1 MEFLLIIVPN
11 SFFQTSNSGHKWSL
25 CRRHGAL
32 NPRLERVLSSF
43 LHIVVQNFRN
53 NDCWPFHFRFSNL
66 VNPAKSSFCAEGME
80 HWILALRGFCPH
92 FFTSLSKIFAII
104 DVDPSNIIIP
114 SFWFRPKVTSVPKA
128 WSTETTLWDGF
139 VSISSHRC
147 PKFSQPLMFTLPTSF
162 FQASNSGHTW
172 FLRRRHRALKPRF
185 EKVLSAF
192 PHIVVQNFGN
202 NKS

>member
-32 NPRLERVLSSF
+32 NLRLERVLSSF

-80 HWILALRGFCPH
+80 HWNHFWPESEARKNEIGRVNIHYCQNLGQRRQEMLTKPSQSVVSVLYGRDGRVMYTILVGRVTWLVFDLTQQ
-92 FFTSLSKIFAII
+92 TSLSSLNE
-104 DVDPSNIIIP
+104 SNE
-114 SFWFRPKVTSVPKA
+114 STYRVFR
-128 WSTETTLWDGF
+128 
-139 VSISSHRC
+139 
-147 PKFSQPLMFTLPTSF
+147 
-162 FQASNSGHTW
+162 
-172 FLRRRHRALKPRF
+172 
-185 EKVLSAF
+185 VLLNR
-192 PHIVVQNFGN
+192 VNQV
-202 NKS
+202 